1 MQEGKVET
9 PESNK
14 APESGSIYNAKG
26 LATELAGVAARIAD
40 TLSPM
45 AQLEASGEQL
55 AETFGYAGSR
65 VIEMETQI
73 NKSATSILGLSKNAM
88 TYEAAMKRA
97 GDIVKEVSI
106 VTNRNVVA
114 SSDVI
119 KSLELTAEA
128 TGVVTKELAQNFTD
142 AGFQLTDVSKQM
154 ETAAN
159 VAQRLGVNVGA
170 VTKGVSDNLK
180 NLNIYNFQ
188 GGVEGLAKMVAKSAV
203 LGVGMEKVFSLA
215 EKAFDPEQA
224 IELASRMQ
232 SLGVAT
238 SDLLDPLKIMDLG
251 QNNPDELMNQMV
263 NVTKGLTKI
272 DEASGKVSILP
283 GEQGRLRELAGAM
296 GMLPGELSKMA
307 IKAGELEFKMKK
319 IAFPKMTEENKEMIA
334 NLSSFG
340 KDMKGNEG
348 FVVTVKNKDGEE
360 EQKLVSELNPDDV
373 EFLKKQAI
381 PKTLEQIADDQLT
394 VSQKMLKTMEFIAS
408 APRGGLA
415 RGEKGQAFRREM
427 DSTTKDIRTSALKK
441 DGKGED
447 FHDQMATTM
456 NGMADELLS
465 KLPKSLFD
473 KITKALPK
481 PGEDFDPD
489 QLKTD
494 LEAVFK
500 DTGVELKNAVM
511 KGIAPSFTDL
521 VTRIGKDVVLGKA
534 NREIGAGGL
543 VTNTTTPPTTTPTPS
558 LNWHETLDASMEEYK
573 NSMNSQTI
581 TTPTEKTPEQIK
593 EDENKKQTE
602 IIEEMITAAL
612 QPKET
617 PGLNM
622 SPVIDNGIAQTD
634 RLIQR
639 VDLLID
645 AVKESKFVIDYDK
658 LKLQEKGDENYTSI
672 FEPIVNKLNEFVLAQ
687 EKIIGF
693 KPPEPTI
700 SENKEIK
707 TNEIIKE
714 NNFVEVK
721 PETPKTTEFN
731 FTPLKDIFVSN
742 NEKLTNS
749 VSELKNGLN
758 IEPTILENKEI
769 KTNEIIKEKEFVE
782 NKPEI
787 SKMPEFDVNSIVST
801 MSNQTDKFVDNI
813 NSLKE
818 TTKEN
823 KMDIDYDK
831 FASKTSSN
839 DEFASLIQPMIDKF
853 GGTLTSVENKVSGI
867 KNFEPTIVENKQIEQ
882 KEIIKEKEIL
892 EIKPEITKMP
902 EFDTNSIVSTMSNQT
917 DKFVDNINS
926 LKETTK
932 ENKTDIDYDKFAS
945 KTSSNEDFTTLITPL
960 IGKFSDAFTSVDN
973 KVSGIKNFEPTIV
986 ENKETKTNEIIKE
999 KEFVENKTEIP
1010 KMPEFD
1016 TSSIASAISNQTD
1029 KFSDNLNSLKET
1041 TKENKMDIN
1050 YDKFISNTTP
1060 DENYSTLIQPMID
1073 KFGDAFTSVENKVSG
1088 VKNFEPTVVEKQELK
1103 ELKIEQEPLKIESAK
1118 ETPMIT
1124 PEKNMAGVTIDGL
1137 QKITESKLPESA
1149 VRNNAEIAPLTMKTE
1164 NTTNVGGE
1172 ITVVVD
1178 VRGVQNDASRL
1189 IIDEVTKKINSGE
1202 FTSALIGQIKNK
1214 ESAYGQL
1221 SGGQSVIPPGFGGG

>member
-1 MQEGKVET
+1 MQNDGVGT
-9 PESNK
+9 PETNK
-14 APESGSIYNAKG
+14 TPEAGSIYNAKG

-40 TLSPM
+40 TLAPM

-55 AETFGYAGSR
+55 AETFGYAGGR
-65 VIEMETQI
+65 VIEMENQI

-128 TGVVTKELAQNFTD
+128 TGVSTKDLAQNFSD
-142 AGFQLTDVSKQM
+142 VGFQLTDVQEQM
-154 ETAAN
+154 TTAAN
-159 VAQRLGVNVGA
+159 VAQKLGVNVGA

-307 IKAGELEFKMKK
+307 IKAGELEYKMKK
-319 IAFPKMTEENKEMIA
+319 IAFPKMEAPMTEEDREMIA
-334 NLSSFG
+334 NLAQFDKS
-340 KDMKGNEG
+340 KGG
-348 FVVTVKNKDGEE
+348 FVVTLKDEE
-360 EQKLVSELNPDDV
+360 GNERKELVSNLNPDDV
-373 EFLKKQAI
+373 EFLKKQAT
-381 PKTLEQIADDQLT
+381 PKKLEEIADDQLT

-415 RGEKGQAFRREM
+415 RGEKGRAFRKEM
-427 DSTTKDIRTSALKK
+427 DYTTRDIRTSALEK
-441 DGKGED
+441 DAKGED

-481 PGEDFDPD
+481 PGEDFNPE

-494 LEAVFK
+494 LENVFK

-521 VTRIGKDVVLGKA
+521 VTRIGKDVVVGKL
-534 NREIGAGGL
+534 NREKGAGGL
-543 VTNTTTPPTTTPTPS
+543 VTNTTTPPTTTPAPS

-593 EDENKKQTE
+593 EDENKRQTE
-602 IIEEMITAAL
+602 IIEELLTAYS

-645 AVKESKFVIDYDK
+645 TVKESKFVIDYDK

-687 EKIIGF
+687 EKIIDV
-693 KPPEPTI
+693 KSPEPTI

-721 PETPKTTEFN
+721 PETPKTTEFD
-731 FTPLKDIFVSN
+731 FAPLRDIFVSN

-758 IEPTILENKEI
+758 LEPKIVENKEI
-769 KTNEIIKEKEFVE
+769 KTNEIIKEKEILE
-782 NKPEI
+782 IKPEI
-787 SKMPEFDVNSIVST
+787 SKMPEFDTSSIVST

-823 KMDIDYDK
+823 QM
-831 FASKTSSN
+831 
-839 DEFASLIQPMIDKF
+839 
-853 GGTLTSVENKVSGI
+853 
-867 KNFEPTIVENKQIEQ
+867 
-882 KEIIKEKEIL
+882 
-892 EIKPEITKMP
+892 
-902 EFDTNSIVSTMSNQT
+902 
-917 DKFVDNINS
+917 
-926 LKETTK
+926 
-932 ENKTDIDYDKFAS
+932 DIDYDKFAS

-960 IGKFSDAFTSVDN
+960 IGKFGDAFTSVDN
-973 KVSGIKNFEPTIV
+973 KESGIKNFEPTIV

-1010 KMPEFD
+1010 KIPEFD
-1016 TSSIASAISNQTD
+1016 ISSIASAISNQTD

-1088 VKNFEPTVVEKQELK
+1088 IKNFEPTVVEKQELK

-1221 SGGQSVIPPGFGGG
+1221 SGNQSVIPPGFGGGF

>member
-1 MQEGKVET
+1 MMQNDGAANT
-9 PESNK
+9 PDVNK
-14 APESGSIYNAKG
+14 APDAGSIYNLKG
-26 LATELAGVAARIAD
+26 LGEEAVSAGKRVADILA
-40 TLSPM
+40 PM

-55 AETFGYAGSR
+55 AETFGFAGDR
-65 VIEMETQI
+65 VIEMENQI

-88 TYEAAMKRA
+88 TYEASMKRA

-106 VTNRNVVA
+106 ITNRNVVA
-114 SSDVI
+114 SSEVI

-128 TGVVTKELAQNFTD
+128 TGVSTKDLAQNFTD
-142 AGFQLTDVSKQM
+142 AGFQLTDVSTQM
-154 ETAAN
+154 ETAAK
-159 VAQRLGVNVGA
+159 VAQKLGVNVGA

-180 NLNIYNFQ
+180 NLNTFNFQ
-188 GGVEGLAKMVAKSAV
+188 GGIEGLAKMVAKSAV
-203 LGVGMEKVFSLA
+203 LGVNMQDVFNMA

-224 IELASRMQ
+224 IDLAASMQ
-232 SLGVAT
+232 RLGVAS

-251 QNNPDELMNQMV
+251 QNNPDELMKQMV

-272 DEASGKVSILP
+272 DEVSGKVSILP
-283 GEQGRLRELAGAM
+283 GEQGRMRELAKAM
-296 GMLPGELSKMA
+296 DMSVAELSKMA
-307 IKAGELEFKMKK
+307 IKSGELEFKMKK
-319 IAFPKMTEENKEMIA
+319 IAFPKMDVPMTEEDREMIA
-334 NLSSFG
+334 NLAQFSETKTG
-340 KDMKGNEG
+340 KG
-348 FVVTVKNKDGEE
+348 FAVTVESG

-373 EFLKKQAI
+373 KFLKEQAT
-381 PKTLEQIADDQLT
+381 PKTLEEIAQDQLT
-394 VSQKMLKTMEFIAS
+394 VSQKMLKTMELMAS
-408 APRGGLA
+408 APRSGLA
-415 RGEKGQAFRREM
+415 RGEKGQELRRSLDVKTSVAKEVAF
-427 DSTTKDIRTSALKK
+427 KK
-441 DGKGED
+441 DENKED
-447 FHDQMATTM
+447 FHDRMAKQMNEAAGTM
-456 NGMADELLS
+456 FTD
-465 KLPKSLFD
+465 LPKSLFKVIQD
-473 KITKALPK
+473 AIPK
-481 PGEDFDPD
+481 HGEAFDPD
-489 QLKTD
+489 KLETALKEVMT
-494 LEAVFK
+494 K
-500 DTGVELKNAVM
+500 TGTELKDNLKKVGGSYVKLAGDIATQALAAEAKSKV
-511 KGIAPSFTDL
+511 KG
-521 VTRIGKDVVLGKA
+521 V
-534 NREIGAGGL
+534 GAL
-543 VTNTTTPPTTTPTPS
+543 VTNATTPPTTTPAPS

-758 IEPTILENKEI
+758 LEPKIVENKEI

-823 KMDIDYDK
+823 KMDINYDK

-882 KEIIKEKEIL
+882 KETIKEKEIL
-892 EIKPEITKMP
+892 EIKPEI
-902 EFDTNSIVSTMSNQT
+902 S
-917 DKFVDNINS
+917 
-926 LKETTK
+926 
-932 ENKTDIDYDKFAS
+932 
-945 KTSSNEDFTTLITPL
+945 
-960 IGKFSDAFTSVDN
+960 
-973 KVSGIKNFEPTIV
+973 
-986 ENKETKTNEIIKE
+986 
-999 KEFVENKTEIP
+999 

-1060 DENYSTLIQPMID
+1060 DKNYSTLIQPMID

-1189 IIDEVTKKINSGE
+1189 IIECSC
-1202 FTSALIGQIKNK
+1202 LQ
-1214 ESAYGQL
+1214 Q
-1221 SGGQSVIPPGFGGG
+1221 